1 MYEHGDGVKIDFKTA
16 AHWYRRAV
24 ELGHPYGQYNLG
36 AAFYSGRG
44 VPQSNDE
51 AVRWW
56 RLAAAQGQP
65 DALYGLGVCYEDGHG
80 VPRDDRKALSLYKRA
95 AVLRH
100 ARAADIVAALL
111 ADPKPAAISAPPI
124 RARRAGDSHP
134 SERSMRD

>member
-1 MYEHGDGVKIDFKTA
+1 VA
-16 AHWYRRAV
+16 
-24 ELGHPYGQYNLG
+24 
-36 AAFYSGRG
+36 
-44 VPQSNDE
+44 QSFDE